1 MAYEIKKIRLTSNAN
16 NGTEKISEVLLH
28 NGHSETVSQVVRYLD
43 IGMEYF
49 YTTSYSSKAK
59 VESVHPAE
67 RSPYIRTVGNGT
79 ESDNLLSLPRF

>member
-28 NGHSETVSQVVRYLD
+28 NGDSETVAQVVRFLD
-43 IGMEYF
+43 SGLEYF
-49 YTTSYSSKAK
+49 YTSSYNSRAN
-59 VESVHPAE
+59 VESVHPTG

-79 ESDNLLSLPRF
+79 ETDNLLSLPRF